1 MGDAPNEREE
11 DPMADREVDHIALR
25 VQFTPMLLASRLRGL
40 EAELQRRNSSGFPEV
55 EEIAIAPSSSSS
67 QSSPLA
73 GSPVIGNHSPP
84 SVNFRER
91 SHHKMMMMLGRPA
104 ITISPDADRRALN
117 RAALFEAAAAEAED
131 SYAAGG
137 EGGGSN
143 SFAHR
148 HGCTGARDLESPRD
162 LAVSVPP
169 RQLSR
174 PMGGPVIVITSRP
187 PSSQA
192 SSRPCSAASSV
203 GSSRPSSANVM
214 RGCPT
219 PGSRPAAQ
227 SQRRMILEFDH
238 KLSTVLPGQL
248 LIGAEH
254 SARDEAKL
262 ASEGVTAIVNCAGM
276 ICANHF
282 PHRFHYLKLNLLDTA
297 REDISAVFYD
307 VLDFIDGTIEQEH
320 GTVFVHCQHG
330 VSRSATLVIAY
341 VMWKRGLA
349 YDDALELVRA
359 ARPTVNPNIGFACAL
374 LQWGASI
381 EAPPQTTQA
390 WALGTAL
397 GSGALL
403 GDLSAILSGTSAA
416 AAAAVASGSAAPASA
431 GAEGAL
437 RTMHSVALPTCPR
450 PLTLD
455 GGAFEDDE
463 DALARERELVR
474 EQLCVKGGGGPLVV
488 QRESA
493 AAVWL
498 PAGAPTP
505 ESDLLA
511 LERHVARLRKY
522 HHLPTDAAVQYEKE
536 GEESE
541 AFWSLFAPPPPPL
554 HRLPSRAMS
563 TGSASGSFEPP
574 ALSSLTK
581 SFTDLD
587 VDLGGGGGGGWGA
600 MPPMTGRVKGA
611 RPPRTFGLFAG
622 GAAGAEGDRLERLGS
637 ERSCSESDVHGATRG
652 GRSRSISNEIVATWG
667 SSGDAGA
674 PQGAHGWAAG
684 LAPLRMPSDLSEAPS
699 RENSSYAVHQM
710 DDQADDQMDETGR
723 MSSLD
728 EMMAVTALQTVA
740 VELLVVLQG
749 PNSHMGAEM
758 GAEMSA
764 EMGAEMGAEGSGAGG
779 GADADADADAP
790 AVDGAEVLTPVELL
804 LAYQSTITTQPHS
817 SEEAHEMMDVI
828 MGLLVQIAP
837 ALAPMPTFESLSHA
851 LASFLD
857 ALPSLRG
864 SQLLAA
870 EEALLVEI
878 SKAAE
883 RDHEEHEALGMA
895 LDEDAAGSS
904 RMSS

>member
-25 VQFTPMLLASRLRGL
+25 VQFTPILLASRLRGL

-55 EEIAIAPSSSSS
+55 EEIAIAPSNSSS

-91 SHHKMMMMLGRPA
+91 SHHKMMMLGRPA
-104 ITISPDADRRALN
+104 ITVSPDADRRALN
-117 RAALFEAAAAEAED
+117 RAALFETAAAEAED
-131 SYAAGG
+131 SYPAAGA
-137 EGGGSN
+137 GGGSN
-143 SFAHR
+143 SFTHR
-148 HGCTGARDLESPRD
+148 CGAGARDL
-162 LAVSVPP
+162 AVTVPP
-169 RQLSR
+169 RQLVR

-219 PGSRPAAQ
+219 PGSRPGAQ

-307 VLDFIDGTIEQEH
+307 VLDFIDDTIEQEH

-403 GDLSAILSGTSAA
+403 GDLTGDLTCGTSAA

-431 GAEGAL
+431 GAEGPP
-437 RTMHSVALPTCPR
+437 RTMHSVALPTCPHL
-450 PLTLD
+450 LTLD
-455 GGAFEDDE
+455 GGAFESE
-463 DALARERELVR
+463 EALARERELVR
-474 EQLCVKGGGGPLVV
+474 ELLCAKGGGGPLVV
-488 QRESA
+488 QRETA

-505 ESDLLA
+505 ESDLMA

-522 HHLPTDAAVQYEKE
+522 HHLPSDAAVLYERE
-536 GEESE
+536 GGESE
-541 AFWSLFAPPPPPL
+541 TFWSLFAPPPPPL
-554 HRLPSRAMS
+554 QRLPSRAMS
-563 TGSASGSFEPP
+563 TGSAGGSFEPP

-587 VDLGGGGGGGWGA
+587 VDLGGGGGWGVQGA

-622 GAAGAEGDRLERLGS
+622 GAAGAEAGAEARPMLVTTLERLGS
-637 ERSCSESDVHGATRG
+637 EISEISEISESSCSESVDHGASS
-652 GRSRSISNEIVATWG
+652 RSRSIEIATTWG
-667 SSGDAGA
+667 SSRDAGA
-674 PQGAHGWAAG
+674 HLGAHGWP
-684 LAPLRMPSDLSEAPS
+684 APLRMPSDRSDVLS
-699 RENSSYAVHQM
+699 RENSSYAVHV
-710 DDQADDQMDETGR
+710 DQMDESGR

-749 PNSHMGAEM
+749 PNAHVAAGTAGGEV
-758 GAEMSA
+758 
-764 EMGAEMGAEGSGAGG
+764 GAEGGGAGG
-779 GADADADADAP
+779 GADADADAP
-790 AVDGAEVLTPVELL
+790 AADGAEVLTPVELL
-804 LAYQSTITTQPHS
+804 LAYQSTITTQPRS
-817 SEEAHEMMDVI
+817 SEEAHEMMDAI
-828 MGLLVQIAP
+828 MGLLAQIAP
-837 ALAPMPTFESLSHA
+837 ALAPMPTFESLSHV
-851 LASFLD
+851 LESFLD
-857 ALPSLRG
+857 ALPSLQG
-864 SQLLAA
+864 SQLLTA
-870 EEALLVEI
+870 EEALLAEI

-883 RDHEEHEALGMA
+883 RDHEEQEALDDDG
-895 LDEDAAGSS
+895 AGPR